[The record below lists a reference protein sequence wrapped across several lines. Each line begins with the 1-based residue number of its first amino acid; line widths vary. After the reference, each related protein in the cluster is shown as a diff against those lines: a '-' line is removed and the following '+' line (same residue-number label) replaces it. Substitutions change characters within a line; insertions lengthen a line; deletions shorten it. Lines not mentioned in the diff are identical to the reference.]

1 MSRAPNM
8 QQVADAAGVSKS
20 AVSLALRD
28 DPRLAAE
35 TRRRVQQIAEQMGY
49 RKNPIVASLM
59 SQLRASQTPRFQA
72 NFALI
77 NCSPNRQLFDV
88 PAFAEFRRGI
98 RERADQNGYGVEEFW
113 ADEPGVPLGRLRQ
126 ILHARSIKGVLV
138 ATAREARPL
147 FLGHTEFFHEFCF
160 ASVGAERTDPPL
172 PRAANNFFRTARAA
186 VDAAFRLGY
195 RRPGLMIDER
205 LDTLLERRLSSGF
218 AAAIQDRASQFAGAP
233 TVPLVSSSI
242 DAIEFARW
250 LKSEKPDVVI
260 TEQSAA
266 MDWARTLKIAVPDE
280 LGLIHLEWNA
290 QLRDWAGLNQNSAL
304 VGAAAADLLIGQ
316 LVNNETGIP
325 DHPKLVVID
334 SDFVGGP
341 SVREV
346 IAADAAAVVAPV
358 KRRMPLRALTSRVL
372 PGARR

>member
-1 MSRAPNM
+1 M

-28 DPRLAAE
+28 DPRLALE

-77 NCSPNRQLFDV
+77 NCSPNRQLFDA

-126 ILHARSIKGVLV
+126 ILHARSIKGILV
-138 ATAREARPL
+138 ATARDARPL
-147 FLGHTEFFHEFCF
+147 FLGHSEFFHEFCF
-160 ASVGAERTDPPL
+160 ASVGAERTDPVL

-186 VDAAFRLGY
+186 VDAAIRLGY
-195 RRPGLMIDER
+195 RRPGLVVDDR
-205 LDTLLERRLSSGF
+205 LDVLLERRLSSGF
-218 AAAIQDRASQFAGAP
+218 AAAVRDRAAILPSGA
-233 TVPLVSSSI
+233 VAPLVSASI

-250 LKSEKPDVVI
+250 LKAEKPDVVI
-260 TEQSAA
+260 TEQTAV
-266 MDWARTLKIAVPDE
+266 MEWARDLKVSVPDE
-280 LGLIHLEWNA
+280 LGLLHLDWNP
-290 QLRDWAGLNQNSAL
+290 QLRDWAGMQQNSGL

-316 LVNNETGIP
+316 LVNNETGVP
-325 DHPKLVVID
+325 DYPKLVVVD

-346 IAADAAAVVAPV
+346 IAPDVLPAASVAP
-358 KRRMPLRALTSRVL
+358 KKRMPLRALTARVL
-372 PGARR
+372 PGAKR

>member
-35 TRRRVQQIAEQMGY
+35 TRRRVQQIAEQLGY

-77 NCSPNRQLFDV
+77 NCSANRTLFDV
-88 PAFAEFRRGI
+88 PAFADFRRGI
-98 RERADQNGYGVEEFW
+98 RERADASGYGVEEFW
-113 ADEPGVPLGRLRQ
+113 AEEPGVPLGRLRQ
-126 ILHARSIKGVLV
+126 ILHTRSIKGVLV

-186 VDAAFRLGY
+186 VDAAIRLGY
-195 RRPGLMIDER
+195 RRPGLVLDAR
-205 LDTLLERRLSSGF
+205 LDALLERRFSSGF
-218 AAAIQDRASQFAGAP
+218 VAALQDRASLLVGGLA
-233 TVPLVSSSI
+233 TPLVSASI

-250 LKSEKPDVVI
+250 LKAEKPDVVI
-260 TEQSAA
+260 TEQTAV
-266 MDWARTLKIAVPDE
+266 MDWARGLKIAVPED
-280 LGLIHLEWNA
+280 LGLIHLDWNP
-290 QLRDWAGLNQNSAL
+290 QLRDWAGMNQNGAL

-316 LVNNETGIP
+316 LVNNEIGVP
-325 DHPKLVVID
+325 DHPKLVVIE

-341 SVREV
+341 SVREI
-346 IAADAAAVVAPV
+346 IAVDGVAAATPP
-358 KRRMPLRALTSRVL
+358 KKRMPLRALTARVL
-372 PGARR
+372 PGAKR

>member
-1 MSRAPNM
+1 MSRTPNM
-8 QQVADAAGVSKS
+8 QQVADPAGVSKS

-28 DPRLAAE
+28 DPRLALE
-35 TRRRVQQIAEQMGY
+35 TRRRVQQIAEQLGY

-113 ADEPGVPLGRLRQ
+113 AEEPGVPLGRLRQ
-126 ILHARSIKGVLV
+126 ILHARSIKGILV

-160 ASVGAERTDPPL
+160 ASVGSERTDPPL

-195 RRPGLMIDER
+195 RRPGLMVDAR
-205 LDTLLERRLSSGF
+205 LAVVLERRLSGGY
-218 AAAIQDRASQFAGAP
+218 AAAIADRGGAGAGNP
-233 TVPLVSSSI
+233 VAPLVSSSL
-242 DAIEFARW
+242 DAIEFVRW
-250 LKSEKPDVVI
+250 LKDAKPDVVI
-260 TEQSAA
+260 TDQSAA
-266 MDWARTLKIAVPDE
+266 ADWARDAKISVPE
-280 LGLIHLEWNA
+280 GLGLIHLDWNP
-290 QLRDWAGLNQNSAL
+290 QLRDWAGMNQNGRL
-304 VGAAAADLLIGQ
+304 VGAAAADLLISQ
-316 LVNNETGIP
+316 LVHNETGVP

-334 SDFVGGP
+334 SDFVAGP
-341 SVREV
+341 SVREI
-346 IAADAAAVVAPV
+346 IASDVDVPAAAP
-358 KRRMPLRALTSRVL
+358 KRRMPLRALTARVL
-372 PGARR
+372 PGANR

>member
-1 MSRAPNM
+1 M

-35 TRRRVQQIAEQMGY
+35 TRRRVQQIAEQLGY

-77 NCSPNRQLFDV
+77 NCSPNRQLFDA
-88 PAFAEFRRGI
+88 PTFAEFRRGI
-98 RERADQNGYGVEEFW
+98 RERADQSGYGVEEFW
-113 ADEPGVPLGRLRQ
+113 AEESGVPLGRLRQ
-126 ILHARSIKGVLV
+126 ILHARSIKGILV

-186 VDAAFRLGY
+186 VEAAIRLGY
-195 RRPGLMIDER
+195 RRPGLVIDDR
-205 LDTLLERRLSSGF
+205 LDVLLERRLSSGF
-218 AAAIQDRASQFAGAP
+218 STAMQDRASILRAGPAAP
-233 TVPLVSSSI
+233 LISASL
-242 DAIEFARW
+242 DAIEFGRW
-250 LKSEKPDVVI
+250 LKAEKPDVVI
-260 TEQSAA
+260 TEQTAVL
-266 MDWARTLKIAVPDE
+266 DWARGLKIAVPDE
-280 LGLIHLEWNA
+280 LGLIHLDWNP
-290 QLRDWAGLNQNSAL
+290 QLRDWAGMNQNSGL

-316 LVNNETGIP
+316 LVNNETGVP

-334 SDFVGGP
+334 SDFVAGP
-341 SVREV
+341 SVREI
-346 IAADAAAVVAPV
+346 IAPDVAPNGAAAP
-358 KRRMPLRALTSRVL
+358 KKRMPLRALTARVL
-372 PGARR
+372 PGASR

>member
-1 MSRAPNM
+1 M

-28 DPRLAAE
+28 DPRLASE
-35 TRRRVQQIAEQMGY
+35 TRRRVQQIAEQLGY

-98 RERADQNGYGVEEFW
+98 RERADQSGYGVEEFW
-113 ADEPGVPLGRLRQ
+113 AEEPGVPLGRLRQ
-126 ILHARSIKGVLV
+126 ILHARNIKGILI

-160 ASVGAERTDPPL
+160 ASVGADRTDPPL

-186 VDAAFRLGY
+186 VEAAFRFGY
-195 RRPGLMIDER
+195 RRPGLVLDER
-205 LDTLLERRLSSGF
+205 LDALLERRFSGGF
-218 AAAIQDRASQFAGAP
+218 AAAVQDRSAQIAAVA
-233 TVPLVSSSI
+233 TQPLLSASI

-250 LKSEKPDVVI
+250 VRAEKPDVVI
-260 TEQSAA
+260 TDQSAA
-266 MDWARTLKIAVPDE
+266 LEWARDMKLAVPDE
-280 LGLIHLEWNA
+280 LGFIHLEWNT
-290 QLRDWAGLNQNSAL
+290 QLRDWAGMNQNSRL
-304 VGAAAADLLIGQ
+304 VGGAAADLLIAQ
-316 LVNNETGIP
+316 LVNNETGLP

-334 SDFVGGP
+334 SDFVAGP

-346 IAADAAAVVAPV
+346 IPPDAVPATSAP

-372 PGARR
+372 PGAKR

>member
-1 MSRAPNM
+1 M

-28 DPRLAAE
+28 DPRLAPE

-77 NCSPNRQLFDV
+77 NCSPNRQLFDG

-113 ADEPGVPLGRLRQ
+113 AEEPGVPLGRLRQ
-126 ILHARSIKGVLV
+126 ILHARSIKGILV

-195 RRPGLMIDER
+195 RRPGLMLDER
-205 LDTLLERRLSSGF
+205 LDVLLERRLSSGF
-218 AAAIQDRASQFAGAP
+218 AAVIRDRAVQLAGAP
-233 TVPLVSSSI
+233 SVPLISSSL
-242 DAIEFARW
+242 DQIEFARW
-250 LKSEKPDVVI
+250 LKAEKPDVVI
-260 TEQSAA
+260 TDQNAA
-266 MDWARTLKIAVPDE
+266 IEWARALKLAVPDE

-290 QLRDWAGLNQNSAL
+290 QLRDWAGLNQNSAR

-334 SDFVGGP
+334 SDFVSGP

-346 IAADAAAVVAPV
+346 IAADVAGVVAPP
-358 KRRMPLRALTSRVL
+358 KKRMPLRALTSRVL

>member
-1 MSRAPNM
+1 MARAPNM

-28 DPRLAAE
+28 DPRLAVE
-35 TRRRVQQIAEQMGY
+35 TRRRVQQIAEQLGY
-49 RKNPIVASLM
+49 RKNPVVASLM

-113 ADEPGVPLGRLRQ
+113 AEEPGVPLARLRQ
-126 ILHARSIKGVLV
+126 ILHARNIKGIIVG
-138 ATAREARPL
+138 AAREARPL

-172 PRAANNFFRTARAA
+172 PRAANNIFRTVRTA

-195 RRPGLMIDER
+195 RRPGLVVDQR
-205 LDTLLERRLSSGF
+205 LDAQLERRLSSGY
-218 AAAIQDRASQFAGAP
+218 AAAIQDRAAQIVGAAP
-233 TVPLVSSSI
+233 APLVSHSL

-250 LKSEKPDVVI
+250 LKEERPDVVL
-260 TEQSAA
+260 TEQTAVL
-266 MDWARTLKIAVPDE
+266 DWTRSLKVTVPDE
-280 LGLIHLEWNA
+280 LGLIHLDWNPH
-290 QLRDWAGLNQNSAL
+290 LRDWAGMNQNGR
-304 VGAAAADLLIGQ
+304 VIGAAAADLLISQ
-316 LVNNETGIP
+316 LVNNETGVP
-325 DHPKLVVID
+325 AHPKLVVID
-334 SDFVGGP
+334 SDFMAGP
-341 SVREV
+341 SVRET
-346 IAADAAAVVAPV
+346 IAPDVVAAPGAP

-372 PGARR
+372 PGANR

>member
-28 DPRLAAE
+28 DPRLALE
-35 TRRRVQQIAEQMGY
+35 TRRRVQQIADQLGY

-77 NCSPNRQLFDV
+77 NCSANRQLFDV
-88 PAFAEFRRGI
+88 PAFGEFRRGI
-98 RERADQNGYGVEEFW
+98 RERADQSGYGVEEFW
-113 ADEPGVPLGRLRQ
+113 AEEPGVPLGRLRQ

-160 ASVGAERTDPPL
+160 AAVGAERTDPVL

-195 RRPGLMIDER
+195 RRPGLVLDER
-205 LDTLLERRLSSGF
+205 VDVLLERRLSGGF
-218 AAAIQDRASQFAGAP
+218 AAAIQDRAGQISGNP
-233 TVPLVSSSI
+233 VPPLISTSL
-242 DAIEFARW
+242 DAIEFSRW
-250 LKSEKPDVVI
+250 LKEARPDVVL
-260 TEQSAA
+260 TDHSAA
-266 MDWARTLKIAVPDE
+266 LDWARELKLSVPE
-280 LGLIHLEWNA
+280 EIGLIHLDWNP
-290 QLRDWAGLNQNSAL
+290 QLRDWAGMNQNGRL
-304 VGAAAADLLIGQ
+304 VGGAAADLLISQ
-316 LVNNETGIP
+316 LVNNETGVP

-334 SDFVGGP
+334 SDFVSGP
-341 SVREV
+341 SVRE
-346 IAADAAAVVAPV
+346 IVAPDV
-358 KRRMPLRALTSRVL
+358 LAAPAPTARRMPLRALTARVL
-372 PGARR
+372 PGAKR

>member
-1 MSRAPNM
+1 M

-28 DPRLAAE
+28 DPRLALE
-35 TRRRVQQIAEQMGY
+35 TRRRVQQIADQLGY

-113 ADEPGVPLGRLRQ
+113 SEEPGVPLARLRQ

-172 PRAANNFFRTARAA
+172 PRAANNFFRTARSA

-195 RRPGLMIDER
+195 RRPGLVLDER
-205 LDTLLERRLSSGF
+205 VDVQVERRLSGGF
-218 AAAIQDRASQFAGAP
+218 AAAMQDRASQIAGAP
-233 TVPLVSSSI
+233 AQPLIAPSL

-250 LKSEKPDVVI
+250 IKAERPDVVL
-260 TEQSAA
+260 TDQTAVME
-266 MDWARTLKIAVPDE
+266 WARDLKVSVPEE
-280 LGLIHLEWNA
+280 LGLIHLDWNV
-290 QLRDWAGLNQNSAL
+290 QLRDWAGMNQNGRL
-304 VGAAAADLLIGQ
+304 VGAAAADLLISQ
-316 LVNNETGIP
+316 LVNNETGVP

-346 IAADAAAVVAPV
+346 LGSDVVAQPV
-358 KRRMPLRALTSRVL
+358 RTKRRMPLRALTSRVI
-372 PGARR
+372 PGASR